1 MENNKNLILHTLDK
15 LRPDVQKFKII
26 LIANAKET
34 PLSNRPNSKDI
45 WIEFFSDFEIDYLIN
60 ALRSNGLFT
69 EVYFAEQEFIKDI
82 LNHKYENLEEIFVFN
97 LARNGFGISKK
108 SLIPSFCDL
117 MNIKYSGSS
126 AYVCSLAR
134 NKFHCSQL
142 FQKLNCSGT
151 PGWVYDS
158 SKGWFLGEEPPA
170 DTEVIIK
177 PMFESAS
184 KGITKESIV
193 NTSNPQ
199 FLSRVK
205 ACSVRSAEPMM
216 VQKFIRGYE
225 CQVPFIKLNQDVFFQ
240 PVGIRI
246 GADSLLNDKIITEEL
261 SYVYSYDYYAAC
273 EKLDSSVCER
283 MIQTA
288 KRASEI
294 VGIET
299 YGRIDFR
306 LDDQMNLYITDV
318 ATMPYIVEHSAF
330 YHVFSQM
337 GMSEKEIMLSVIC
350 SALIHKYHYV
360 V

>member
-1 MENNKNLILHTLDK
+1 MEKKSLILHTLDK
-15 LRPDVQKFKII
+15 LRPEVQKFRII
-26 LIANAKET
+26 LIANTKET
-34 PLSNRPNSKDI
+34 PLGNRPNSKDI
-45 WIEFFSDFEIDYLIN
+45 WIEFFSDPEIDYLIN
-60 ALRSNGLFT
+60 ALRSNELFT
-69 EVYFAEQEFIKDI
+69 EVYFAEQEFIRDV
-82 LNHKYENLEEIFVFN
+82 LNHKYENLEELFVFN

-117 MNIKYSGSS
+117 MNIKYSGSN

-134 NKFHCSQL
+134 NKFHCSHL

-151 PGWVYDS
+151 SSWVYDS
-158 SKGWFLGEEPPA
+158 SKGWFLGEKPPKG
-170 DTEVIIK
+170 TEVIIK

-184 KGITKESIV
+184 KGITKESII
-193 NTSNPQ
+193 NTSDSQ
-199 FLSRVK
+199 FLARVK
-205 ACSVRSAEPMM
+205 ACSMRNAEPMM

-225 CQVPFIKLNQDVFFQ
+225 CQVPFIKLDQDVFFQ
-240 PVGIRI
+240 PIGIRI
-246 GADSLLNDKIITEEL
+246 GTDCLLNDKIISEDL
-261 SYVYSYDYYAAC
+261 SYAYSYDYYAAY

-283 MIQTA
+283 MIQIA
-288 KRASEI
+288 KKASEI

-306 LDDQMNLYITDV
+306 LDEQMNLYITDV

-330 YHVFSQM
+330 NHVFTRM
-337 GMSEKEIMLSVIC
+337 GMSEKEIMLSIIC

>member
-1 MENNKNLILHTLDK
+1 MNNKSSISHTLDK
-15 LRPDVQKFKII
+15 LRNEVQKLKII

-34 PLSNRPNSKDI
+34 PLSARPNSKDI
-45 WIEFFSDFEIDYLIN
+45 WIEFFSDSEINYLIT
-60 ALRSNGLFT
+60 ALRDNELFT
-69 EVYFAEQEFIKDI
+69 EVYFAEQEFIMDI
-82 LNHKYENLEEIFVFN
+82 LNHKYKNLEELFVFN

-134 NKFHCSQL
+134 NKFHCSHL
-142 FQKLNCSGT
+142 FQKLNCFGT
-151 PGWVYDS
+151 PGWVYDA
-158 SKGWFLGEEPPA
+158 SKGWFLGEEPPK

-184 KGITKESIV
+184 KGITKESII
-193 NTSNPQ
+193 NTSSSQ
-199 FLSRVK
+199 FLSRIET
-205 ACSVRSAEPMM
+205 RSLVSSEPMM

-225 CQVPFIKLNQDVFFQ
+225 CQVPFIKLDNDVFFQ

-246 GADSLLNDKIITEEL
+246 GEDYLLNDKIITEDL
-261 SYVYSYDYYAAC
+261 SYMYSYDYYDAC

-283 MIQTA
+283 MLQAA

-294 VGIET
+294 VGIGT

-330 YHVFSQM
+330 YHVFSRM
-337 GMSEKEIMLSVIC
+337 GMSGKEIMLSVIC
-350 SALIHKYHYV
+350 SALIQKYHYV